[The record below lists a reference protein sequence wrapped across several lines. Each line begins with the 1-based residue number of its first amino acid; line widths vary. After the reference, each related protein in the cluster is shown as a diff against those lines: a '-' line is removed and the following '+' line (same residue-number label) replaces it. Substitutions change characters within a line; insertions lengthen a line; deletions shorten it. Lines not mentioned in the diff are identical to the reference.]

1 VKVGTR
7 YQQSKDTQHYLAYTF
22 DNEREREYGALHQRR
37 GTLISGIKSRM
48 SDSASVY
55 LEDRYQHGDASG
67 LARAM
72 GMNFSPSDRWTLGAN
87 WGFGTLIDHQTHAE
101 TDRNA
106 GGARLSYGFED
117 LHLSVGVEYR
127 DDETQQPDLTRND
140 RETWLFRNNFR
151 FQLTPSSRL
160 LGKYNHM
167 ISDSSLGDF
176 YNGGYREGVLGY
188 AYRPVEFDRLHTLAK
203 YTYFYNVPTTDQLTL
218 QNVPA
223 QFLQQSHVLALDA
236 TYDFNKFFSLGG
248 KYAYRLSQVSLDREN
263 PHFFDNNAHLYILRG
278 DYRFLKNWEGQ
289 IEGRM
294 LDLTDLDER
303 KIGAMFTIYRQLGDH
318 MKVGVGYNFTD
329 FSDDLTDMNYDHKG
343 AFFNIVGTM

>member
-1 VKVGTR
+1 MKT
-7 YQQSKDTQHYLAYTF
+7 
-22 DNEREREYGALHQRR
+22 
-37 GTLISGIKSRM
+37 RM

-72 GMNFSPSDRWTLGAN
+72 GMNFSPTDRWTLGAN

-106 GGARLSYGFED
+106 GGARLSYGFDE
-117 LHLSVGVEYR
+117 LHLSMGVEYR
-127 DDETQQPDLTRND
+127 DDETEQPDLSEND

-176 YNGGYREGVLGY
+176 FDGGYREGVLGY

-223 QFLQQSHVLALDA
+223 QFIQQSHVAGAGRDL
-236 TYDFNKFFSLGG
+236 
-248 KYAYRLSQVSLDREN
+248 RHQQVLLDRREVRL
-263 PHFFDNNAHLYILRG
+263 PAEPGEPRPRRPGLLRQQ
-278 DYRFLKNWEGQ
+278 RAPLH
-289 IEGRM
+289 RAAA
-294 LDLTDLDER
+294 TT
-303 KIGAMFTIYRQLGDH
+303 A
-318 MKVGVGYNFTD
+318 
-329 FSDDLTDMNYDHKG
+329 S
-343 AFFNIVGTM
+343 